1 MARQP
6 DIQYVRFYTSGSAA
20 RKIEPERRRSAAKP
34 QTQTQTRPNVRRDQ
48 RKVIRI
54 DPISLCAMLVAGV
67 MLIAM
72 AVGMLKLGSVSSQAD
87 RMEEYVTQLRQEN
100 AQLQSK
106 YESSYD
112 LADVEQKAQEMG
124 MVPGSLLPQIQI
136 QVSHPADDP
145 APSKWEAFKAFM
157 TELFA

>member
-20 RKIEPERRRSAAKP
+20 RKIELERRPSVNKP
-34 QTQTQTRPNVRRDQ
+34 QTQNQARPKVRRDQ

-54 DPISLCAMLVAGV
+54 DPISVCAMLVAGV

-72 AVGMLKLGSVSSQAD
+72 AIGMIKLGSINSEAN
-87 RMEEYVTQLRQEN
+87 RMEAYVAELRQEN

-112 LADVEQKAQEMG
+112 LTDVEQKAQEMG
-124 MVPGSLLPQIQI
+124 MVPAGKLPQIQL
-136 QVSHPADDP
+136 QVTPPAEEP
-145 APSKWEAFKAFM
+145 TLSAWEQFKAFM

>member
-20 RKIEPERRRSAAKP
+20 RKIELERRPSASKP
-34 QTQTQTRPNVRRDQ
+34 QAQTQTRPKVNRDQ

-54 DPISLCAMLVAGV
+54 DPISVCAMLVAGV

-72 AVGMLKLGSVSSQAD
+72 VVGMIKLGSVNSEAD
-87 RMEEYVTQLRQEN
+87 RMDAYVAQLRQEN

-112 LADVEQKAQEMG
+112 LADVEQKAQQMG
-124 MVPGSLLPQIQI
+124 MVPAGQILQLKMPVI
-136 QVSHPADDP
+136 HPAENP
-145 APSKWEAFKAFM
+145 TLSNWEAFKVFM

>member
-20 RKIEPERRRSAAKP
+20 RKIELERRPSVKKP
-34 QTQTQTRPNVRRDQ
+34 QTQARPKVRRDQ

-54 DPISLCAMLVAGV
+54 DPISVCAMLVAGV

-72 AVGMLKLGSVSSQAD
+72 VIGMFKLGSINSEAD
-87 RMEEYVTQLRQEN
+87 RMEEYVSELRQEN
-100 AQLQSK
+100 AQLQSQ

-112 LADVEQKAQEMG
+112 LTDVEQRAQEMG
-124 MVPGSLLPQIQI
+124 MVPSGQLPQIQM
-136 QVSHPADDP
+136 QVTPPAEEP
-145 APSKWEAFKAFM
+145 TLSAWERFKAFM